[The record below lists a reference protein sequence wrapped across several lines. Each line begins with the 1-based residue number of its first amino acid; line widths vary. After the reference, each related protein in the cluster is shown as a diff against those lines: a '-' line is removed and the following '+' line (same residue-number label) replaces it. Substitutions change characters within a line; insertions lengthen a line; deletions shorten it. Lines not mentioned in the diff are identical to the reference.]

1 MEAPTTATGERPD
14 GLFERALG
22 TAYRYLGKRERTTAE
37 ITRRLQ
43 RDGYDA
49 ETVDRALATL
59 HEEGSVDDQRCGGN
73 DVHGRSSLMT
83 ALDWARHLQF
93 SVVGA
98 TE

>member
-43 RDGYDA
+43 RAADRSAYRPGDA
-49 ETVDRALATL
+49 RTELRYSAAKLGSHAASLTVRI
-59 HEEGSVDDQRCGGN
+59 C
-73 DVHGRSSLMT
+73 SSLASRGMT
-83 ALDWARHLQF
+83 LL
-93 SVVGA
+93 
-98 TE
+98 